1 MQEFGKVNMLKVLGS
16 MLGLATLMGVLGA
29 IVTTGV
35 GALIM
40 GVGAVFNGNDWC
52 SCCNW

>member
-1 MQEFGKVNMLKVLGS
+1 

-29 IVTTGV
+29 IVSTGV

-40 GVGAVFNGNDWC
+40 GVGGAFTPLH
-52 SCCNW
+52 

>member
-1 MQEFGKVNMLKVLGS
+1 

-29 IVTTGV
+29 IVSTGV

-40 GVGAVFNGNDWC
+40 GVGALACNGIDWFI
-52 SCCNW
+52 SCNW